1 MRAEKKSLFADE
13 QLREDVA
20 RQREAWPE
28 QVLGIDL
35 SRLVFIDESGVKTN
49 MTPTH
54 GRSFD
59 GERLVDHA
67 PHGHYMLTTIIGAI
81 RVGGVGACMTLD
93 AAVDGDCFEAYVEN
107 CLAPSLGPGDVVI
120 WDNLSSH
127 KRPSTERLVRARGAS
142 VMPLPPYSPD
152 LNPIE
157 KMWSKVKQFLRKSKA
172 RTGDALFTSIASA
185 LESVTADDARGWFR
199 SCGYSN

>member
-1 MRAEKKSLFADE
+1 MREIK
-13 QLREDVA
+13 
-20 RQREAWPE
+20 
-28 QVLGIDL
+28 L
-35 SRLVFIDESGVKTN
+35 SHLVFIDESGVKTN

-67 PHGHYMLTTIIGAI
+67 PHGHYRLTSIIGAI
-81 RVGGVGACMTLD
+81 RLGGVGACMTLD
-93 AAVDGDCFEAYVEN
+93 ATVDGDCFEAYVEK
-107 CLAPSLGPGDVVI
+107 CLAPSLGQGDVVI
-120 WDNLSSH
+120 MDNLSSH
-127 KRPSTERLVRARGAS
+127 KRPSIEKLVRARGAS

-157 KMWSKVKQFLRKSKA
+157 KMWSKVKQFLRKAKS
-172 RTGDALFTSIASA
+172 RTDDALMKSIASA
-185 LESVTADDARGWFR
+185 LQSVTADDARGWFS